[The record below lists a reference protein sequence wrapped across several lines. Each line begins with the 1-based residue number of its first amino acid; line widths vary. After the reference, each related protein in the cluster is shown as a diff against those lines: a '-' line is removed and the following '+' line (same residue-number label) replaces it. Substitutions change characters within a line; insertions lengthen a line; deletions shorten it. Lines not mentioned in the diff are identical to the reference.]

1 MSFMFD
7 VGRAGD
13 SDYMYVAMREGHKGN
28 LSIFDKS
35 VYNFASSNADLD
47 PIICLI
53 DNVEDIR
60 ELLIRIFDNFSCHP
74 YIKFDVRDEI
84 DRIDDWLAAIEYDGS
99 NDSSAICPL
108 IREFEELG
116 RI

>member
-1 MSFMFD
+1 MSFRFD

-13 SDYMYVAMREGHKGN
+13 PDYMYVAMRETHRGN
-28 LSIFDKS
+28 LSIFDRS
-35 VYNFASSNADLD
+35 AYNFASGNAELD
-47 PIICLI
+47 STIYLI

-60 ELLIRIFDNFSCHP
+60 ELLIRIFDNLSCHP
-74 YIKFDVRDEI
+74 YIKFDVRDELE
-84 DRIDDWLAAIEYDGS
+84 RIDDWLAAVEYEGS

-108 IREFEELG
+108 IREFEQLG